1 MVLSL
6 EVPVIFCAGSQN
18 LTLLNS
24 FLKGKNA
31 KLYPDCGY
39 ADIIGGPFH
48 QVSDFIYTHNK
59 KVFLC
64 VPLCVYILKKNFN
77 SIFIQTLHI
86 NRKL

>member
-6 EVPVIFCAGSQN
+6 SVPFIVCAGIQN
-18 LTLLNS
+18 LALLSS

-48 QVSDFIYTHNK
+48 QVSDFIHMHIK
-59 KVFLC
+59 K
-64 VPLCVYILKKNFN
+64 
-77 SIFIQTLHI
+77 S
-86 NRKL
+86 